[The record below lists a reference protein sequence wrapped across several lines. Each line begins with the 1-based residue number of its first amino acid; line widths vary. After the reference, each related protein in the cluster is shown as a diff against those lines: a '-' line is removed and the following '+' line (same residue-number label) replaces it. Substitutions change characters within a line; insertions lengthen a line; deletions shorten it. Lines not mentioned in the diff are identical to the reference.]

1 MSVKNDLITLRAALA
16 ETQAK
21 LEKSIKDT
29 DRLREI
35 CYRKLA
41 QAAREK
47 VNDGTTLYERFRDLK
62 TADFLETAISI
73 FSWEDLPES
82 ELNVFNSKRIETQ
95 VANFGKVVIFP
106 SEYVYNNASGERKK
120 VGDFLVLPFNGAL
133 GALDSYGEYPIIKPY
148 APSGSLAYDFPTL
161 TVNKD
166 CVVISDFFNFG
177 QTNNNLSLT
186 LRAAIDLYC
195 SLIADCE
202 TAKKINRNWLS
213 VPLLFSYNDDMDE
226 KGVKKDFDAFIKE
239 VKEIVENIEGY
250 SNAIVTSL
258 AKNIMPIPTGAQDH
272 SAALEQAKRDY
283 ENELLNYLGIG
294 TIRNENKVRKITA
307 EFEETSDIYNINI
320 VKRLQNRERANE
332 QAKKIWGE
340 KWGNPKLKV
349 NLQAVNALSSD
360 DYENERGGGN
370 VSDNDNV

>member
-1 MSVKNDLITLRAALA
+1 MSAKNDLITLRAALA

-106 SEYVYNNASGERKK
+106 SEYVYNNASGGRKK

-133 GALDSYGEYPIIKPY
+133 GALDFYGEYPIIKPY

>member
-1 MSVKNDLITLRAALA
+1 MSAKNDLITLRAALA

-95 VANFGKVVIFP
+95 VADFGKVVIFP
-106 SEYVYNNASGERKK
+106 SEYVYNNASGKRKK

-133 GALDSYGEYPIIKPY
+133 GALDFYGEYPIIKPY
-148 APSGSLAYDFPTL
+148 APSSSLAYDFPTL

-239 VKEIVENIEGY
+239 VKEIVENIEGH